1 MQKQGQVGSFN
12 GQGKPWW
19 LCQLLYMQTI
29 NK

>member
-1 MQKQGQVGSFN
+1 MITFGQVGSFN
-12 GQGKPWW
+12 GQGKDWW